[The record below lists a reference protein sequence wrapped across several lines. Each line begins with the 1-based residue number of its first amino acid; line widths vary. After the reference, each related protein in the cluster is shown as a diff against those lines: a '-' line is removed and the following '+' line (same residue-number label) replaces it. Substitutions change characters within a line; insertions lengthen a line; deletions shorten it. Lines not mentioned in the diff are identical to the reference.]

1 MTRSLGYQTSLALAR
16 AGAKVYI
23 AAQSRGKAE
32 ESIQEINKVLDG
44 KGNLVFLE
52 LKLQSIAGAEAASRT
67 FLELESRLD
76 IIVANAGIHSKNELS
91 IDGIEMCMAVN
102 ASISSLMPHLLF
114 LTNKQHVGHQAFIM
128 KLLPTMMRTS
138 KDYSVATHIS
148 VTSSHSH
155 FDIQHPDR
163 DFDFSMFTNTK
174 TITSGKFMDFN
185 IRYARSKLANN
196 LFAKHLSHLL
206 TMPEYVGQGG
216 NNVYVNIAHPGFI
229 NTDIQGAIADASNKV
244 FGTVTAW
251 VGRTF
256 GITPA
261 EGALTQLFLVTSER
275 IEKEGI
281 RGRYFVPI
289 AKE

>member
-1 MTRSLGYQTSLALAR
+1 M
-16 AGAKVYI
+16 YI

-32 ESIQEINKVLDG
+32 ESIQEIKKVLDG
-44 KGNLVFLE
+44 KGDLIFLE
-52 LKLQSIAGAEAASRT
+52 LKLQSIAGAEAASRK

-91 IDGIEMCMAVN
+91 VDGIEMCMAVN
-102 ASISSLMPHLLF
+102 ASLPFSLPHFLF
-114 LTNKQHVGHQAFIM
+114 LTHQQHVGHQAFIM
-128 KLLPTMMRTS
+128 KLLPTLMRTS
-138 KDYSVATHIS
+138 KDYSVATHIA

-155 FDIQHPDR
+155 FDIQDPGR
-163 DFDFSMFTNTK
+163 DFEFSMFTNTR
-174 TITSGKFMDFN
+174 TITSEKLMDFN
-185 IRYARSKLANN
+185 IRYARSKFANN
-196 LFAKHLSHLL
+196 LFVKHLSHLL
-206 TMPEYVGQGG
+206 TEPEYMAQGG
-216 NNVYVNIAHPGFI
+216 NSVYVNIAHPGFI

-244 FGTVTAW
+244 IGAITGW
-251 VGRTF
+251 VGKTF

-281 RGRYFVPI
+281 RDRYFVPI